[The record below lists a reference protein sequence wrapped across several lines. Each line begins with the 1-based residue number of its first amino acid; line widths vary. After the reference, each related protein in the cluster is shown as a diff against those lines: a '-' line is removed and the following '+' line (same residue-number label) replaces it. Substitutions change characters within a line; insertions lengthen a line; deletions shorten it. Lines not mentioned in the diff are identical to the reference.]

1 MHPEE
6 RTAIVMRLR
15 SAEGHLGA
23 VIGLLEAGEAP
34 CEQVL
39 HQLGAVR
46 AALRVAGARLLDNQ
60 INYSEEIIQNGTCP
74 EDRAAE
80 LNRLVNLYYLVVQYS
95 DQVEMMR
102 NE

>member
-1 MHPEE
+1 MQPEE
-6 RTAIVMRLR
+6 RTEIVQRLR
-15 SAEGHLGA
+15 TAEGHLGA
-23 VIGLLEAGEAP
+23 VIGLLEAGKP

-46 AALRVAGARLLDNQ
+46 GALRAAGVRLLDCQ
-60 INYSEEIIQNGTCP
+60 INDCEEIIQNGTCP

-95 DQVEMMR
+95 DQVEMKR

>member
-1 MHPEE
+1 MQPEE
-6 RTAIVMRLR
+6 RAEIIRRLR

-23 VIGLLEAGEAP
+23 VIGLIEAGKP

-46 AALRVAGARLLDNQ
+46 AALRAAGARLVDCQ
-60 INYSEEIIQNGTCP
+60 INYSEEFIRHNSCP
-74 EDRAAE
+74 DDRAAE
-80 LNRLVNLYYLVVQYS
+80 LTRLFKLYFLLIQYS
-95 DQVEMMR
+95 DHVEKIR

>member
-1 MHPEE
+1 MYPEE
-6 RTAIVMRLR
+6 RNEIVNRLR

-23 VIGLLEAGEAP
+23 VIGLLESGKP

-46 AALRVAGARLLDNQ
+46 AALRAAGAKLLDNQ
-60 INYSEEIIQNGTCP
+60 INCSEEIIQNGACP

-80 LNRLVNLYYLVVQYS
+80 LTRLVSLYYLVVQYS
-95 DQVEMMR
+95 DQVEMIR

>member
-1 MHPEE
+1 MQPEE
-6 RTAIVMRLR
+6 RAEIIQRLR

-23 VIGLLEAGEAP
+23 VIGLLEAGEP

-46 AALRVAGARLLDNQ
+46 AALRAAGARLLDCQ
-60 INYSEEIIQNGTCP
+60 INYSEDIIQNSPCP

-80 LNRLVNLYYLVVQYS
+80 LTRLLNLYFLVVQYS
-95 DQVEMMR
+95 DHVEKIQ
-102 NE
+102 NG

>member
-1 MHPEE
+1 MHSEE
-6 RTAIVMRLR
+6 RTDIVKRLR

-23 VIGLLEAGEAP
+23 VIGLLEAGKP

-46 AALRVAGARLLDNQ
+46 AALRAAGARLLDNQ
-60 INYSEEIIQNGTCP
+60 IDYSEEIIQYSSCP

-80 LNRLVNLYYLVVQYS
+80 LTRLVNLYFLVVQYS
-95 DQVEMMR
+95 DQVEKIR

>member
-1 MHPEE
+1 MEPEE
-6 RTAIVMRLR
+6 RDEIVRRLR
-15 SAEGHLGA
+15 TAEGHLGA
-23 VIGLLEAGEAP
+23 VIRQVEAGKS

-46 AALRVAGARLLDNQ
+46 AALRAAGARLVDCQ
-60 INYSEEIIQNGTCP
+60 INCSEEIVRHHPCP

-80 LNRLVNLYYLVVQYS
+80 LARLVNLYYLVFRYS
-95 DQVEMMR
+95 DPMEMIR

>member
-1 MHPEE
+1 MQLEE
-6 RTAIVMRLR
+6 RADIIKRLR

-23 VIGLLEAGEAP
+23 VIRLVEAGKP

-46 AALRVAGARLLDNQ
+46 AALRVAGAQLLGCQ
-60 INYSEEIIQNGTCP
+60 ITSSEEIIQNSSCP
-74 EDRAAE
+74 EEREAE
-80 LNRLVNLYYLVVQYS
+80 LTRLVDLYHLVVQYS
-95 DQVEMMR
+95 DQVEIIK

>member
-1 MHPEE
+1 MRPEE
-6 RTAIVMRLR
+6 QVDIVRRLR

-23 VIGLLEAGEAP
+23 VIGLVEAGKP

-46 AALRVAGARLLDNQ
+46 AALRVAGARLVDYQ
-60 INYSEEIIQNGTCP
+60 VNYSEDLIRHNSCP

-80 LNRLVNLYYLVVQYS
+80 LTRLLKLYILLTQYS
-95 DQVEMMR
+95 DHVEKIK
-102 NE
+102 ND